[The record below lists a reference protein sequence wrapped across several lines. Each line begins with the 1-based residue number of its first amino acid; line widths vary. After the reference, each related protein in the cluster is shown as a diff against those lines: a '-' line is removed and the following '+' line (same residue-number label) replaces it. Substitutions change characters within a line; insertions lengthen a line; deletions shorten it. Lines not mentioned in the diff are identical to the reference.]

1 MTTSTLQTPTLQQLA
16 AEADA
21 YVHAVEARERELAAA
36 AEALSQDAAVQ
47 AAFRQGQQ
55 HERDRI
61 VLLIDHQL
69 ALLHRSGTNA
79 LVLGALRRQVLEVEA

>member
-1 MTTSTLQTPTLQQLA
+1 MTTSNLQQLA
-16 AEADA
+16 AEADV
-21 YVHAVEARERELAAA
+21 YVRAVEARERELAAA

-55 HERDRI
+55 HERYRI

-69 ALLHRSGTNA
+69 ALLQRSGTNA
-79 LVLGALRRQVLEVEA
+79 LVLAALRRQVLEVEA